1 MRAVVEA
8 AGSRPLDTTDG
19 VRVVE
24 DDGSWALVLP
34 DPVGA
39 GHARVGGGTRRRC
52 DRGAARRWAE
62 VVARSGELSRRL
74 CDDSRDADAAHD
86 DVHDGARAPVDS
98 MTLLRDLVE
107 DSLDEG
113 YARAAARRAAD
124 LAAGRG
130 PEVGELL
137 LVVGLVA
144 VGLLLATAFVQTRSR
159 AGSAQQAHSSLIA
172 TVQQK
177 EHANDVEQHRLDR
190 LRTTVQRD
198 QQHSLALTTAGR
210 DLATQ
215 AGPAGVQH
223 RHRSGRRARDGRA
236 RRRRRAAADGADVD
250 PRTDEADQGR
260 VTDRDLQTLVNEV
273 WAAGAEAVTVNGQ
286 RLTALSAIR
295 SAGDAVL
302 VDFRPLSRRTTSRRR
317 RPDTMRTTFAAGF
330 GGSYLQAL
338 RATASPLDRRPKRLR
353 LPASAGVSLRYA
365 EVPAR
370 RVRADRR
377 GHARAGA
384 STGSAQ

>member
-1 MRAVVEA
+1 M
-8 AGSRPLDTTDG
+8 PTPPTTTSTT
-19 VRVVE
+19 V
-24 DDGSWALVLP
+24 P
-34 DPVGA
+34 
-39 GHARVGGGTRRRC
+39 
-52 DRGAARRWAE
+52 
-62 VVARSGELSRRL
+62 
-74 CDDSRDADAAHD
+74 AH
-86 DVHDGARAPVDS
+86 RVDS

-124 LAAGRG
+124 PGRG
-130 PEVGELL
+130 PRAGGRGVL

-210 DLATQ
+210 SLATRLGRLESSTGTGAVEGPGMVVHVAD
-215 AGPAGVQH
+215 AGPSDNG
-223 RHRSGRRARDGRA
+223 S
-236 RRRRRAAADGADVD
+236 DVD
-250 PRTDEADQGR
+250 PRTNEADQGR

-286 RLTALSAIR
+286 RLTVLSAIR

-302 VDFRPLSRRTTSRRR
+302 VDFRPLNPPYTLRAIG
-317 RPDTMRTTFAAGF
+317 PDTMRTTFAAGF
-330 GGSYLQAL
+330 GGSYLQVL
-338 RATASPLDRRPKRLR
+338 EGYGITSSVDDSNRLR

-365 EVPAR
+365 EVPTPPR
-370 RVRADRR
+370 SRPDRT
-377 GHARAGA
+377 GAAAGAGA
-384 STGSAQ
+384 STGSAR